1 MRRIM
6 IFAAVAALGACSKP
20 AEEPTASE
28 PTAAATEAA
37 AEASQSPVGDYT
49 FVDKDNKQGKL
60 SIAADNTYAVTLP
73 DGTAQKGAFSMSD
86 GKGCY
91 DPEGDKDPTV
101 CWTNGKPA
109 EDGTWQ
115 ATNDQGDVVTV
126 TRVAK

>member
-1 MRRIM
+1 MRTIM

-20 AEEPTASE
+20 AEEPAATE

-37 AEASQSPVGDYT
+37 AEASQSPAGDYT

-60 SIAADNTYAVTLP
+60 TIAADNTYSVTMP
-73 DGTAQKGAFSMSD
+73 DGTASKGVVSDKD
-86 GKGCY
+86 GKACY

-115 ATNDQGDVVTV
+115 ATNDAGDVVTV